1 MEDCDHI
8 SHLNG
13 ELAVLIVGVDLENV
27 SIVRSRSV
35 KEAPSYYARSIQKA
49 KSA

>member
-13 ELAVLIVGVDLENV
+13 ELAVLIVGVDLENMP
-27 SIVRSRSV
+27 IVRAK
-35 KEAPSYYARSIQKA
+35 KEAPSYYAGNIQKCFTRA
-49 KSA
+49 

>member
-13 ELAVLIVGVDLENV
+13 ELAVLIVGVDLENM
-27 SIVRSRSV
+27 SIVRVTAVAQCKGGSLVLRS
-35 KEAPSYYARSIQKA
+35 
-49 KSA
+49 